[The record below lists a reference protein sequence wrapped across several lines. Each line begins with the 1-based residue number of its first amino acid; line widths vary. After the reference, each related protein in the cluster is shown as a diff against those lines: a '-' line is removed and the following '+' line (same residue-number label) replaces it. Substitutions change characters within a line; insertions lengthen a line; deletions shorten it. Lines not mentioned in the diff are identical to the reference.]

1 MSRDVFRRWRKT
13 IQRYHLNKIDTIRG
27 NNRTAFTRHRKVSP
41 ENLLLQMLSQ
51 RGMAQ
56 RQEVKILLEDSGMS
70 DIDISDVGFYK
81 ARMKYSPDAVKEM
94 FEDFTDDETRIRKS
108 EMRKF
113 KSFHV
118 FAIDGSELVLPSDT
132 EFETIADIQPTSKAA
147 PDDMPHMIKLS
158 GLSDVYNHTIKRIA
172 IDEYSHD
179 ERGHAIELLGSI
191 KKEEESKTLV
201 VFDRG
206 YFSFKLLNLFD
217 NSKMKYIFRISTYV
231 LSKCRREMESDNEA
245 TIEELKELYHA
256 RWDIETAFRDMK
268 KGLKLEEFSGRRE
281 RLILQDIYACAWVFN
296 MVQFIIMERK
306 CSLIQDKKHQMKH
319 NRSVAIGAVKRN
331 LVKALMHPSSRIRKE
346 SFDNI
351 IKEIDRY
358 LTPIRPNRS
367 FSREHKAKNH
377 SRMSYRSNY

>member
-27 NNRTAFTRHRKVSP
+27 NNRTAFTRHRKVLP

-191 KKEEESKTLV
+191 KKEEEESKTLV

-231 LSKCRREMESDNEA
+231 LSKCRREMESDNEVDKTFKIQLTRA
-245 TIEELKELYHA
+245 NTNGFRDETELVQEVLSKTFVIRMAIIDIGKEEKEFLITNLSDDEASIEELKELYHA

-268 KGLKLEEFSGRRE
+268 KGLKSSAEEE
-281 RLILQDIYACAWVFN
+281 KD
-296 MVQFIIMERK
+296 
-306 CSLIQDKKHQMKH
+306 
-319 NRSVAIGAVKRN
+319 
-331 LVKALMHPSSRIRKE
+331 
-346 SFDNI
+346 
-351 IKEIDRY
+351 
-358 LTPIRPNRS
+358 
-367 FSREHKAKNH
+367 
-377 SRMSYRSNY
+377 